1 MAFEEYS
8 TSLILRNTRFLG
20 ALKKCQNLRKLSLQF
35 PVQYLDDRVAA
46 QNNFIPLKGFN
57 NLTSLE
63 LYQFYGDEARLAK
76 DIAGVLH
83 QNLAL
88 RTLGLGLACDCD
100 IDTFPEATILEGDC
114 RLLEDIC
121 IEYGSRDKKPLELQT
136 LRLGHGLCIRAS
148 TPNAGNFLEKL
159 LRIRGLRK
167 LHVFNGPVRFGSL
180 DGDLENMEIDWILLK
195 DCSALRQLSVSRL
208 GDDVKEFLNGTAKSV
223 HELIVTDSRGIRDGG
238 GPIFEALNLQLSMLY
253 TVEDGPD
260 SSDSEDPWSD
270 TDSSATDPPQTDPA
284 QSDIL
289 ETNPSET
296 DVPHSSAASNETR
309 PSRPDESVKTILD
322 RLQDG
327 GEHLKQLSI
336 SIDLDTQWV
345 SSCHTFRARTALTI
359 LGAIFYSSTK
369 LTISDSSVSGTQ
381 NLASRKMAK

>member
-1 MAFEEYS
+1 MAFEEYN

-20 ALKKCQNLRKLSLQF
+20 ALKKCRNLRKLSLQF

-114 RLLEDIC
+114 GLLEDIC
-121 IEYGSRDKKPLELQT
+121 MEYGSQDKKPLELQT

-159 LRIRGLRK
+159 LRIRGLKK
-167 LHVFNGPVRFGSL
+167 LNVFNGPVRFGSL
-180 DGDLENMEIDWILLK
+180 DGDLENMEVDWSLLK
-195 DCSALRQLSVSRL
+195 DCTTLRQLSVSRL
-208 GDDVKEFLNGTAKSV
+208 GDDVKEFLNRTAKSV

-238 GPIFEALNLQLSMLY
+238 GRIFEALNLQLSMLY
-253 TVEDGPD
+253 TLEDGPD
-260 SSDSEDPWSD
+260 SSDSEDSWSD
-270 TDSSATDPPQTDPA
+270 TDSSATDPPQTD
-284 QSDIL
+284 IL
-289 ETNPSET
+289 ETNPSER
-296 DVPHSSAASNETR
+296 DVHHSSAASDETR

-327 GEHLKQLSI
+327 GKHLKQLCI

-345 SSCHTFRARTALTI
+345 SSTHTFRARTSLTI
-359 LGAIFYSSTK
+359 LAAIFYSPTK
-369 LTISDSSVSGTQ
+369 LTISDPSVSGTQ
-381 NLASRKMAK
+381 NLASGKMAK